1 MNPLHPL
8 EGFEGYGECGR
19 TFKVFLFLKQ
29 PELPA
34 RLVDSQLILSLR
46 GLPKDQIF
54 HHVAV
59 THPWLILLEV
69 TFFSNFYERLTRHVI
84 VLGQGVLIERCRRG
98 VHENFTLMG
107 GRRPATSDT

>member
-19 TFKVFLFLKQ
+19 TFKEFLFLKQ
-29 PELPA
+29 SELPA
-34 RLVDSQLILSLR
+34 RLVDSQLIFSLR
-46 GLPKDQIF
+46 GLPKDQVF

-69 TFFSNFYERLTRHVI
+69 TFFSNFYERLTGHVI
-84 VLGQGVLIERCRRG
+84 VLCQGVMIKRRRRR
-98 VHENFTLMG
+98 VHQDLTLMG
-107 GRRPATSDT
+107 GRRPATCDT